1 MTHWNPPSHPGFGW
15 KTSWKAWRGNGGIL
29 SLEWIA
35 NSENNGRNTTS
46 AQRIFESKSM
56 DPNSPWISIYHQ
68 DYKGQDQ
75 TCNQTKHRK
84 TNVFVGFPM
93 GCWRRARVIGNLLKG
108 VLSNLRTLQK
118 IIENYPSKP
127 IRIPFESSSSNFG
140 GHEPRKPCY
149 TSNHILLVGGF
160 NALEK

>member
-1 MTHWNPPSHPGFGW
+1 MVGSSAPNELPIR
-15 KTSWKAWRGNGGIL
+15 KTMGEKPQVPKESSNLNRWFNWTILLRIKLYEKPTWIL
-29 SLEWIA
+29 SPG
-35 NSENNGRNTTS
+35 SES
-46 AQRIFESKSM
+46 
-56 DPNSPWISIYHQ
+56 HQ

-75 TCNQTKHRK
+75 TDQQKKHRK
-84 TNVFVGFPM
+84 PTVFLLGFLWD
-93 GCWRRARVIGNLLKG
+93 CWRRARVTGNLLKG